1 MLLASQ
7 AIYVDR
13 SHSFLAVPSL
23 VISLGFVRLR
33 GQVLRTLHTTNA
45 HHELT
50 VITVLVS
57 SVSALLTWPAY
68 LRAHMHRTRTA
79 L

>member
-13 SHSFLAVPSL
+13 SHSFLAVPSSGL
-23 VISLGFVRLR
+23 IPSLFGCG

-45 HHELT
+45 HHEL
-50 VITVLVS
+50 IVS
-57 SVSALLTWPAY
+57 SVAALLAWPAC

>member
-23 VISLGFVRLR
+23 VISLGFVGLR
-33 GQVLRTLHTTNA
+33 GQDLRTLHTTNA
-45 HHELT
+45 QHEL
-50 VITVLVS
+50 IVS
-57 SVSALLTWPAY
+57 SVAALLAWPVC

>member
-45 HHELT
+45 HHEL
-50 VITVLVS
+50 IVS
-57 SVSALLTWPAY
+57 SVAALLAWPAC